1 MEKQNFLLAS
11 FAGILLFGINLPKAG
26 AVTQK
31 ERRAAIAES
40 RRVVR
45 ETRRLVRQD
54 KSNERNLR
62 KFEHRSKKFE
72 RWAEKWKTRKP
83 ERSAKFRRCAQQHQI
98 KAGHCRNIAHSIRGQ
113 LNPFS
118 GSDDPDINARHI
130 GTNPFSKGGMDIDD
144 LSDLEYSFS
153 ESSNV
158 SLDRPTA
165 RSLTE
170 EEKKKLVEKQKE
182 YEYRAKLIQER
193 LNENI

>member
-11 FAGILLFGINLPKAG
+11 FAGILLFGVNLPKAG

-40 RRVVR
+40 RRAVR

-118 GSDDPDINARHI
+118 GADDPDIKALHI
-130 GTNPFSKGGMDIDD
+130 GANTFSQGGMEIDE
-144 LSDLEYSFS
+144 LSDSGHSFLEYSS
-153 ESSNV
+153 VSS
-158 SLDRPTA
+158 DHPTA

-170 EEKKKLVEKQKE
+170 EEKKKLLEKQKA
-182 YEYRAKLIQER
+182 YEHRAKLIKER